1 VIDAKS
7 APTRVIAL
15 TALSTVTARIAD
27 SEKSSVAYGWR
38 AVAKAEHLALHPST
52 WSISA
57 SVFVTL
63 ESTSH
68 SLNIGGDKLI
78 GQVVRQTV
86 LVSVQLWR
94 QTVGAVAVHLV
105 SDGVEVFL
113 QEALGDL
120 VVTSRFA
127 NGDDRQ
133 RGGLLGHLQ
142 RGLFGQSLVPVHS
155 MHVGGTRQL
164 LGLLTSTT
172 SLDASP
178 FRQLRAVFVE
188 GARKLASLSR
198 GEAEGGLLLAG
209 LRLLRHQDGDEDEED
224 TQLEHSLPHV
234 RHV

>member
-52 WSISA
+52 GSISA

-68 SLNIGGDKLI
+68 TLNISGDELI
-78 GQVVRQTV
+78 GQVVGQTI

-105 SDGVEVFL
+105 GDGVEVFL
-113 QEALGDL
+113 QETLGDL

-127 NGDDRQ
+127 DRDDRQ
-133 RGGLLGHLQ
+133 GGGFLGHL
-142 RGLFGQSLVPVHS
+142 
-155 MHVGGTRQL
+155 
-164 LGLLTSTT
+164 
-172 SLDASP
+172 
-178 FRQLRAVFVE
+178 
-188 GARKLASLSR
+188 
-198 GEAEGGLLLAG
+198 
-209 LRLLRHQDGDEDEED
+209 
-224 TQLEHSLPHV
+224 
-234 RHV
+234 